1 MDCLNPLLSR
11 RQINPS
17 VESSLNM
24 SQPPGKVDILT
35 HLSPNA
41 LCFCLSDPGPTS
53 GVDFRGPTDADRGAG
68 EPLDRGG
75 VLGPL
80 NKFELFLSGRRCW

>member
-1 MDCLNPLLSR
+1 M
-11 RQINPS
+11 
-17 VESSLNM
+17 ESSLNM